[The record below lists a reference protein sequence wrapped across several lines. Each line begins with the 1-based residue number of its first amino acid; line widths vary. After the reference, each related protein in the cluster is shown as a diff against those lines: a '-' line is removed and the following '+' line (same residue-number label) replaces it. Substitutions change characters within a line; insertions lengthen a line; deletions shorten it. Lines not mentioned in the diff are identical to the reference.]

1 MKREEITSVIDHT
14 AHENEAI
21 AHLGNTVQSIL
32 LMIIQETLKNVMGGG
47 GGSEFFNMG
56 FWAEMKLRAP
66 LRMTGCFFWGGG
78 GGVNL
83 YDQIVYWG
91 HELKHEYKLGFL
103 S

>member
-1 MKREEITSVIDHT
+1 
-14 AHENEAI
+14 
-21 AHLGNTVQSIL
+21 
-32 LMIIQETLKNVMGGG
+32 
-47 GGSEFFNMG
+47 
-56 FWAEMKLRAP
+56 MKLRAP
-66 LRMTGCFFWGGG
+66 LRMTGCFFGGGG